1 MCWRDYGTPVIL
13 IILFLCGCVSVPE
26 TIRDIQDLK
35 QDHLYYISPQG
46 AERDLISPNLQK
58 RMDDSYNSLYFAP
71 WHQEKPLCQLETVAK
86 EFRKYKKYLG
96 YGENRRRHGRAWIKN
111 LAENARLSEYP
122 NSGIRA
128 VTVNVAD
135 LRVLPTHRPHFY
147 DMRSSSRGYPFD
159 SLQRSSVAA
168 NTPLYISHVSRD
180 RAWYLVETP
189 YAPGWMSVRD
199 VAFVDDRFVEEWET
213 GKYIVIV
220 KDRIPLYAEDDLY
233 LFRAPLGSI
242 FPKVEETES
251 GIGILVAVA
260 DGNRKAVIKRSTVRK
275 EAATTK
281 PLRLTTMNIARL
293 SNELINEAY
302 GWGGLYQNRDCS
314 AMIRDL
320 FAPFGLWLPRHSAD
334 QAKEGGTF
342 IDLRNLSPEEKE
354 LMIMKYGIPYLTLLW
369 KRGHI
374 MLYIGHHQG
383 KVLVFH
389 NMWGVPTR
397 DLLGRKGRKIVGHAA
412 ITTLHPGSEFIN
424 VDFPEDVLSRGVAGM
439 IILAHPLSAEPF
451 GFF

>member
-1 MCWRDYGTPVIL
+1 
-13 IILFLCGCVSVPE
+13 
-26 TIRDIQDLK
+26 
-35 QDHLYYISPQG
+35 
-46 AERDLISPNLQK
+46 
-58 RMDDSYNSLYFAP
+58 
-71 WHQEKPLCQLETVAK
+71 
-86 EFRKYKKYLG
+86 
-96 YGENRRRHGRAWIKN
+96 
-111 LAENARLSEYP
+111 
-122 NSGIRA
+122 
-128 VTVNVAD
+128 
-135 LRVLPTHRPHFY
+135 
-147 DMRSSSRGYPFD
+147 
-159 SLQRSSVAA
+159 
-168 NTPLYISHVSRD
+168 
-180 RAWYLVETP
+180 
-189 YAPGWMSVRD
+189 
-199 VAFVDDRFVEEWET
+199 
-213 GKYIVIV
+213 
-220 KDRIPLYAEDDLY
+220 
-233 LFRAPLGSI
+233 
-242 FPKVEETES
+242 
-251 GIGILVAVA
+251 
-260 DGNRKAVIKRSTVRK
+260 
-275 EAATTK
+275 
-281 PLRLTTMNIARL
+281 
-293 SNELINEAY
+293 
-302 GWGGLYQNRDCS
+302 
-314 AMIRDL
+314 MIRDL